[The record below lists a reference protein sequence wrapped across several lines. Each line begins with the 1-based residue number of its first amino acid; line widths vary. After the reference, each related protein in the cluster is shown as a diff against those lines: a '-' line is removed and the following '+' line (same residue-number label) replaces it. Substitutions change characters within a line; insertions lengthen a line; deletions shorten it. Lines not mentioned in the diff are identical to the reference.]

1 MALRAD
7 CAMREAR
14 RKEMPDFEIEDKC
27 QGTVCG
33 IDEAGRGPW
42 AGPVVAGAVVIL
54 DRNLDPEL
62 LNGLDDSKK
71 LSAKKRE
78 KLYNLLFE
86 EEKNGKLSIGI
97 GEASCEEIDRLN
109 ILQATFLAM
118 KRAKD
123 NLKTPTDMAIVDGNQ
138 KPKTISEPVLTVVK
152 GDAKSYSISAASIVA
167 KVYRDRLM
175 AELAIKYPYYGF
187 EKNAGYGT
195 KAHIEGLKNHGV
207 TPQHRRSY
215 RPIQEFLAG

>member
-123 NLKTPTDMAIVDGNQ
+123 NLKTPADMAIVDGNQ